1 MAVPPT
7 FFEQPILNSPYA
19 YPARHWELD
28 ADGQPTNALIESRR
42 RSDLITPVPKAKK
55 RKAPKSQPG
64 PSTQVEL
71 DLTADD
77 AGLST
82 AEQQYDPTPIINELR
97 GYVDTWRALPNPQQW
112 QVTPETARLL
122 QHWRHHPF
130 QGVRPFFCQIEA
142 VETAIWLTEVAP
154 KLGAAGKKF
163 RAHLAGASAMSNPA
177 LLRIALKLA
186 TGAGKTTVMAM
197 LIAWQ
202 TVNAVRHPASKQ
214 FTRGF
219 LIVAPGLTI
228 KDRLRVLL
236 PQDPDSY
243 YASREIVPGD
253 MLGDIR
259 RAVIVITNYHAFKLR
274 ETLEITAAG
283 RSLLQGRGAP
293 LQTLETEGQM
303 LQRVM
308 PELMGTKN
316 LLVINDE
323 AHHCYRAR
331 PKEAEGEIDALKGDD
346 KDEAKKN
353 NEAARLW
360 ISGIEAVKRKLGV
373 PVVFDLSATPF
384 FLRGS
389 GYAEGTLFPWTMCDF
404 SLMDAIECGVVKLP
418 RVPVADNISGED
430 APKFRNL
437 WQHIGQRMPKKGV
450 RNAGKLD
457 PLALPTELYTAL
469 EALYGHYAKIF
480 DSWLAEGIEVPP
492 VFIVVCN
499 NTATSKLV
507 YDYVSGFERA
517 VEAGGS
523 TLENGRLKLFRNYDE
538 HGQKLARPRTLLID
552 SEQLESGE
560 ALDPGFRDIEADTI
574 ERFRREIMQRTGDR
588 AAADKLSDADLLREV
603 MNTVGKPGRL
613 GEGIRCVV
621 SVSMLTEGWDAN
633 TVTHVLGVRAFGTQL
648 LCEQVVGRALRRQS
662 YALNADGLF
671 DVEYA
676 DVLGIPFDFAAKPVV
691 VPPKPPVK
699 STRVM
704 ALSPERDALEIRF
717 PRVAGYRVELPAERL
732 QATFGANSGLTLTPE
747 LVGPST
753 TQNLGIVGEG
763 VDLTVQH
770 LEDTRDN
777 SIAFHLAR
785 HLLYRKYRDPGE
797 DPKLHLFGQLK
808 GIAQQWVREH
818 LKCSGGTWKA
828 QVMHGE
834 ITDIACERIHA
845 AISATLAG
853 GNAVRVVLDP
863 FNPTGST
870 RHVNFSTVKQSLWAT
885 QGPPPKSHVNWV
897 VLDSDWEAEFCR
909 VAEAHPRVRA
919 YAKNHSLGFEV
930 PYRLGGVQ
938 RQYRPDF
945 IVRIN
950 DKDGT
955 GKDSGQADALNLVV
969 EIKGFRGEDAIAKA
983 ETMATQW
990 VPGVNALGTY
1000 GRWAFAEFRSAH
1012 DLEADFAKF
1021 VERQVEDAQDL
1032 AAVRDRR
1039 GEPSLDFEAF
1049 RATLHD
1055 RGERS

>member
-1 MAVPPT
+1 MQLT
-7 FFEQPILNSPYA
+7 FFEHPILNSPYA
-19 YPARHWELD
+19 YPGRHWELD
-28 ADGQPTNALIESRR
+28 ADGQPTNVLIDSRR

-55 RKAPKSQPG
+55 RKAPKG
-64 PSTQVEL
+64 PTAQVEL
-71 DLTADD
+71 DLSASDE
-77 AGLST
+77 GLST
-82 AEQQYDPTPIINELR
+82 TEQKYDPTPIINELR

-122 QHWRHHPF
+122 QHWRQHQF
-130 QGVRPFFCQIEA
+130 QNQRPFFCQIEA

-154 KLGAAGKKF
+154 QMGATGKKF
-163 RAHLAGASAMSNPA
+163 REHLVGANAMSNPD
-177 LLRIALKLA
+177 LFRIALKLA

-202 TVNAVRHPASKQ
+202 TVNAVRHSGSKQ

-236 PQDPDSY
+236 PQDPESY
-243 YASREIVPGD
+243 YVSREIVPGD

-274 ETLEITAAG
+274 ETREVTAAG
-283 RSLLQGRGAP
+283 RALLQGRGAP
-293 LQTLETEGQM
+293 LQTLETEGEM
-303 LQRVM
+303 IKRVM
-308 PELMGTKN
+308 PALMGIKN
-316 LLVINDE
+316 VLVINDE
-323 AHHCYRAR
+323 AHHCYRAK
-331 PKEAEGEIDALKGDD
+331 PKEAEADIDDLKGDD

-373 PVVFDLSATPF
+373 PTVFDLSATPF

-404 SLMDAIECGVVKLP
+404 SLMDAIECGIVKLP
-418 RVPVADNISGED
+418 RVPVSDNITGAD

-437 WQHIGQRMPKKGV
+437 WDHIGKRMPKKGV
-450 RNAGKLD
+450 RTAGKLD
-457 PLALPTELYTAL
+457 PLSLPTELYTAL

-480 DSWLAEGIEVPP
+480 DSWHAQGIEVPP

-507 YDYVSGFERA
+507 YDYVSGFERTNDNGKA
-517 VEAGGS
+517 TGRDTPTR
-523 TLENGRLKLFRNYDE
+523 TLENGRLKLFRNYDDN
-538 HGQKLARPRTLLID
+538 GQKLARPRTLLID

-574 ERFRREIMQRTGDR
+574 DRFRRDIMERTGDR
-588 AAADKLSDADLLREV
+588 SAADKLTDADLLREV
-603 MNTVGKPGRL
+603 MNTVGKPGKL

-662 YALNADGLF
+662 YTLNAEDKF

-699 STRVM
+699 TTRVH
-704 ALSPERDALEIRF
+704 AISPDRDALEIRF
-717 PRVAGYRVELPAERL
+717 PRVDGYRVELPVERL
-732 QATFGANSGLTLTPE
+732 KATFSANSGLTLTPD

-753 TQNLGIVGEG
+753 TQNLGIVGQG

-777 SIAFHLAR
+777 TIAFHLAK
-785 HLLYRKYRDPGE
+785 HLLYRKYRDPGK

-808 GIAQQWVREH
+808 GIAQEWVREH

-828 QVMHGE
+828 QVMHQE
-834 ITDIACERIHA
+834 ITDMACERIHA

-853 GNAVRVVLDP
+853 TNAVRVVLDP

-870 RHVNFSTVKQSLWAT
+870 RHVNFTTAKQSLWAT

-897 VLDSDWEAEFCR
+897 VFDSDWEAEFCR
-909 VAEAHPRVRA
+909 VAEAHPRVLA
-919 YAKNHSLGFEV
+919 YAKNHSMGFEV
-930 PYRLGGVQ
+930 PYRMGGTQ
-938 RQYRPDF
+938 RHYRPDF
-945 IVRIN
+945 IVRI
-950 DKDGT
+950 DDGHE
-955 GKDSGQADALNLVV
+955 SPLNLVV
-969 EIKGFRGEDAIAKA
+969 EIKGFRGEDAVAKA
-983 ETMATQW
+983 DTMATQW

-1012 DLEADFAKF
+1012 ELEADFAKLIQGLL
-1021 VERQVEDAQDL
+1021 V
-1032 AAVRDRR
+1032 
-1039 GEPSLDFEAF
+1039 P
-1049 RATLHD
+1049 ATV
-1055 RGERS
+1055 

>member
-1 MAVPPT
+1 MSQDQPLT
-7 FFEQPILNSPYA
+7 FFEHPILNSPYA
-19 YPARHWELD
+19 YPNRHWELD
-28 ADGQPTNALIESRR
+28 ADGQPTNKLIDSRR

-55 RKAPKSQPG
+55 RKAPKG
-64 PSTQVEL
+64 PIAQVEL

-77 AGLST
+77 EGLST
-82 AEQQYDPTPIINELR
+82 AEQKYDPTPIINELR

-122 QHWRHHPF
+122 QHWRQHTF
-130 QGVRPFFCQIEA
+130 QNQRPFFCQIEA

-154 KLGAAGKKF
+154 KMGATGKKF
-163 RAHLAGASAMSNPA
+163 RDHLAGANAMSNPD
-177 LLRIALKLA
+177 LFRIALKLA

-202 TVNAVRHPASKQ
+202 TINAVRHPGSKQ

-236 PQDPDSY
+236 PQDPESY
-243 YASREIVPGD
+243 YVSREIVPGD
-253 MLGDIR
+253 MLGDIK

-274 ETLEITAAG
+274 ETLEVSAAG
-283 RSLLQGRGAP
+283 RALLQGRGAP
-293 LQTLETEGQM
+293 LQTLETEGDM
-303 LQRVM
+303 IKRVM
-308 PELMGTKN
+308 PELMGIKN
-316 LLVINDE
+316 ILVINDE
-323 AHHCYRAR
+323 AHHCYRAK
-331 PKEAEGEIDALKGDD
+331 PKEAEADIDELKGDE

-373 PVVFDLSATPF
+373 PTVFDLSATPF

-404 SLMDAIECGVVKLP
+404 SLMDAIECGIVKLP
-418 RVPVADNISGED
+418 RVPVSDNITGAE

-437 WQHIGQRMPKKGV
+437 WDHIGKRMPKKGV
-450 RNAGKLD
+450 RTAGKLD
-457 PLALPTELYTAL
+457 PLSLPTELYTAL

-480 DSWLAEGIEVPP
+480 DSWQAQGIEVPP

-507 YDYVSGFERA
+507 YDYVSGFERTNDS
-517 VEAGGS
+517 GGT
-523 TLENGRLKLFRNYDE
+523 TLENGRLKLFRNYDDN
-538 HGQKLARPRTLLID
+538 GQKLARPRTLLID

-560 ALDPGFRDIEADTI
+560 ALDPGFREIEADTI
-574 ERFRREIMQRTGDR
+574 ERYRYEIRERTGNR
-588 AAADKLSDADLLREV
+588 ELADKLTDADLLREV
-603 MNTVGKPGRL
+603 MNTVGKPGKL

-662 YALNADGLF
+662 YTLNAEDKF

-699 STRVM
+699 TTRVQ
-704 ALSPERDALEIRF
+704 AISPDRDALEIRF
-717 PRVAGYRVELPAERL
+717 PRVDGYRVELPAERL
-732 QATFGANSGLTLTPE
+732 KATFSANSGLTLTPD

-777 SIAFHLAR
+777 SIAFHLAK

-808 GIAQQWVREH
+808 AIAQEWVRDH

-828 QVMHGE
+828 QVMHQE
-834 ITDIACERIHA
+834 ITDMACERIHA

-853 GNAVRVVLDP
+853 TNAVRVVLDP
-863 FNPTGST
+863 FNPTGTT
-870 RHVNFSTVKQSLWAT
+870 RHVNFTTAKQSLWAT

-897 VLDSDWEAEFCR
+897 VYDSDWEAEFCR
-909 VAEAHPRVRA
+909 VAEAHPRVLA
-919 YAKNHSLGFEV
+919 YAKNHSMGFEV
-930 PYRLGGVQ
+930 PYRMGGTP
-938 RQYRPDF
+938 RHYRPDF
-945 IVRIN
+945 IVRI
-950 DKDGT
+950 DDGH
-955 GKDSGQADALNLVV
+955 DDPLNLVV
-969 EIKGFRGEDAIAKA
+969 EIKGFRGEDAVVKA

-990 VPGVNALGTY
+990 VPGVNALRAY

-1012 DLEADFAKF
+1012 DLEADFDKLIQGLVTTSTTPVTA
-1021 VERQVEDAQDL
+1021 
-1032 AAVRDRR
+1032 
-1039 GEPSLDFEAF
+1039 
-1049 RATLHD
+1049 
-1055 RGERS
+1055 